1 MYSEQTR
8 GEDSG
13 GKGKGKMKNGKKR
26 AQARREGGYQGKM
39 K

>member
-1 MYSEQTR
+1 VVGR
-8 GEDSG
+8 
-13 GKGKGKMKNGKKR
+13 GKGKMKKGKKGKKR